1 MPSTTSTQY
10 WSTIYI
16 QCCDVLL
23 EPGGLQLGL
32 LTDDQFYALALEV
45 LIDFYEKTGI
55 VKKVFNIQMTAGASV
70 YPEPDGLSE
79 IETALA
85 DQTYLHH
92 SSGYYLDNSDP
103 AWPLQSNQPTMFRE
117 DELPISQLQLSPTPN
132 VSGNDIVFSNPGYGQ
147 IGMTTTHV
155 DFNVTASTPGFG
167 VIASFS
173 GNPYLEAVNPGFGV
187 IGAMVP
193 SLGNITAVGEVTPDD
208 LNYILML
215 PPSFR
220 PYLKYGL
227 LAKIFGSDSELK
239 DMQKAAYC
247 QARYAEGINLA
258 AAIMTGDYTE
268 ATAQQ

>member
-1 MPSTTSTQY
+1 MASGTSVEY
-10 WSTIYI
+10 WNTLYL

-23 EPGGLQLGL
+23 EPGGLQLEL
-32 LTDDQFYALALEV
+32 LTKDQFDTLALEV
-45 LIDFYEKTGI
+45 LIDFFDKTDLI
-55 VKKVFNIQMTAGASV
+55 KKVINIQMVAGTSTYA
-70 YPEPDGLSE
+70 EPDQVSE

-85 DQTYLHH
+85 DQTYLHR
-92 SSGYYLDNSDP
+92 SSGYYLDNTDP

-117 DELPISQLQLSPTPN
+117 DALPVSQLQLSPTPN
-132 VSGNDIVFSNPGYGQ
+132 VSGNGIAFNNAGYGQ

-155 DFNVTASTPGFG
+155 DFNVTASTAGYG
-167 VIASFS
+167 VIAGFS
-173 GNPYLEAVNPGFGV
+173 GNPYLEAVNPGFGL
-187 IGAMVP
+187 IGAMTA
-193 SLGNITAVGEVTPDD
+193 SLGNITAVCEIAPDD

-215 PPSFR
+215 PASFR
-220 PYLKYGL
+220 PYLKYGV

-268 ATAQQ
+268 ASQ